1 MTGRQDQWIR
11 NLAVALAAVAVI
23 AAIPVI
29 ASTVLVDP
37 PSTTTAVAPNAET
50 TTTTTMETTT
60 ATASTQ
66 PATSTTSTTSTT
78 AAAAPVRSTW
88 GRVLQLTEA
97 VPFGEPITMTLRL
110 LDDYGNPITEPG
122 SHIYAEVSI
131 GGAAPVGEW
140 WTTDATGA
148 ISRTWVRTE
157 PDAGSTYALV
167 SVRLIVEE
175 HGPDIKV
182 GQSLFD
188 IYTQEY
194 RWSN

>member
-66 PATSTTSTTSTT
+66 PSSTTTSTT

>member
-50 TTTTTMETTT
+50 TTTTTTETTT

-66 PATSTTSTTSTT
+66 PSSTTTSTTV
-78 AAAAPVRSTW
+78 AVAPVRSTW